1 MNKLI
6 ASIESLKD
14 NNISSVITERIKEFS
29 ELGELPIEKIF
40 EELCFCILTANCAA
54 ISCIEVQKRINIG
67 FLNYSEEELRNKFK
81 EYGYRF
87 PNIRAKYIV
96 EAREHILDIKKKINS
111 NMDEMMI
118 REWLAKTIK
127 GLGYKEAS
135 HFLRNIGF
143 KNIAI
148 IDFHIIDILEKFRII
163 QKPKSLS
170 KKKYIEIEQVLK
182 KIGDRVNLDLDEL
195 DLYLWY
201 METEKVL
208 K

>member
-1 MNKLI
+1 MKELL

-14 NNISSVITERIKEFS
+14 SNISNIISERIKEFS
-29 ELGELPIEKIF
+29 EIREFGIEKIF

-54 ISCIEVQKRINIG
+54 KSCIEVQKRINTG
-67 FLNYSEEELRNKFK
+67 FLKYSEEELRNKFK

-96 EAREHILDIKKKINS
+96 EARNLILDIEKKINS
-111 NMDEMMI
+111 NVDEMML

-148 IDFHIIDILEKFRII
+148 IDFHIIDILDEFGII
-163 QKPKSLS
+163 QKPKTLT
-170 KKKYIEIEQVLK
+170 KKKYTEIEQVLK
-182 KIGDRVNLDLDEL
+182 KIGERVKLDLDEL

-201 METEKVL
+201 METNEVL

>member
-1 MNKLI
+1 MKELL

-14 NNISSVITERIKEFS
+14 SNISNIISERIKEFS
-29 ELGELPIEKIF
+29 EIREFGIEKIF

-54 ISCIEVQKRINIG
+54 KSCIEVQKRINTG
-67 FLNYSEEELRNKFK
+67 FLKYSEEELRNRFK

-96 EAREHILDIKKKINS
+96 EARNLILDIKKKINS
-111 NMDEMMI
+111 NVDEMML

-148 IDFHIIDILEKFRII
+148 IDFHIIDILDEFGII
-163 QKPKSLS
+163 QKPKTLT
-170 KKKYIEIEQVLK
+170 KKKYTEIEQVLK
-182 KIGDRVNLDLDEL
+182 KIGERVKLDLDEL

-201 METEKVL
+201 METNEVL

>member
-1 MNKLI
+1 MKELLV
-6 ASIESLKD
+6 SIESLKD
-14 NNISSVITERIKEFS
+14 SKISSVIFEHIKEFS
-29 ELGELPIEKIF
+29 EVREYGIERIF

-54 ISCIEVQKRINIG
+54 KRCIEVQKRINTG
-67 FLNYSEEELRNKFK
+67 FLKYSEEELRNKFK

-96 EAREHILDIKKKINS
+96 EARNLILDIEKKINS
-111 NMDEMMI
+111 NVDEMI
-118 REWLAKTIK
+118 LREWLAKTIK

-148 IDFHIIDILEKFRII
+148 IDFHIIDILDKFGII
-163 QKPKSLS
+163 QKPKTLT
-170 KKKYIEIEQVLK
+170 KKKYTEIEQVLK
-182 KIGDRVNLDLDEL
+182 KIGERVNLDLDEL

-201 METEKVL
+201 METNEVL

>member
-1 MNKLI
+1 MKELL

-14 NNISSVITERIKEFS
+14 SHISSVISKHIKEFS
-29 ELGELPIEKIF
+29 EVRGFGIERIF

-54 ISCIEVQKRINIG
+54 KRCIEVQKRINTG
-67 FLNYSEEELRNKFK
+67 FLKYSEEELRNKFK

-87 PNIRAKYIV
+87 PNIRANYIV
-96 EAREHILDIKKKINS
+96 EARNLILDIEKKINS
-111 NMDEMMI
+111 NVDEMML

-148 IDFHIIDILEKFRII
+148 IDFHIIDILDKFGII
-163 QKPKSLS
+163 QKPKTLT
-170 KKKYIEIEQVLK
+170 KKKYTEIEQVLK
-182 KIGDRVNLDLDEL
+182 KIGERVNLDLDEL

-201 METEKVL
+201 METNEVL

>member
-1 MNKLI
+1 MKKLL

-14 NNISSVITERIKEFS
+14 STISSVISERIKEFS
-29 ELGELPIEKIF
+29 EIREFGIEKIF

-54 ISCIEVQKRINIG
+54 KRCIEVQKRINTG
-67 FLNYSEEELRNKFK
+67 FLKYSEEELRNKLK

-87 PNIRAKYIV
+87 PNIRAEYIV
-96 EAREHILDIKKKINS
+96 EARNFILDIKKKINS
-111 NMDEMMI
+111 NVDEMML

-148 IDFHIIDILEKFRII
+148 IDFHIIDILDEFGII
-163 QKPKSLS
+163 QKPKTLT
-170 KKKYIEIEQVLK
+170 KKKYTEIEQGLK
-182 KIGDRVNLDLDEL
+182 KIGERVNLDLDEL

-201 METEKVL
+201 METNEVL

>member
-1 MNKLI
+1 MKELLV
-6 ASIESLKD
+6 SIESLK
-14 NNISSVITERIKEFS
+14 NSKISDVISERIKEFS
-29 ELGELPIEKIF
+29 EVRKMGFEKIF

-54 ISCIEVQKRINIG
+54 NSCIKVQNRINTG
-67 FLNYSEEELRNKFK
+67 FLKYSEERLRTKFK
-81 EYGYRF
+81 ECGYRF

-96 EAREHILDIKKKINS
+96 EARKHILDINKKVNS
-111 NMDEMMI
+111 SMDELMI

-143 KNIAI
+143 KNLAI
-148 IDFHIIDILEKFRII
+148 IDFHIINLLEKFGII
-163 QKPKSLS
+163 QKPKTLT
-170 KKKYIEIEQVLK
+170 KREYIEIEQVLK
-182 KIGDRVNLDLDEL
+182 KIGERVNLDLDEL

-201 METEKVL
+201 METEEVL

>member
-1 MNKLI
+1 MKELS

-14 NNISSVITERIKEFS
+14 GNISSVIRERIKEFS
-29 ELGELPIEKIF
+29 EVREFGNERIF

-54 ISCIEVQKRINIG
+54 KSCIEVQKRINTG
-67 FLNYSEEELRNKFK
+67 FLNYSEEELRTKLK
-81 EYGYRF
+81 DYGYRF
-87 PNIRAKYIV
+87 PNIRAKYII
-96 EAREHILDIKKKINS
+96 EARTHILEINNKINS
-111 NMDEMMI
+111 RMDENLL

-148 IDFHIIDILEKFRII
+148 IDFHIIDILDKFGII
-163 QKPKSLS
+163 QKPKTLS
-170 KKKYIEIEQVLK
+170 VKKYKEIEQILT
-182 KIGDRVNLDLDEL
+182 KIGERVNLDLNEL

-201 METEKVL
+201 METSEVL

>member
-1 MNKLI
+1 MKKLL

-14 NNISSVITERIKEFS
+14 STISSVISERIKEFS
-29 ELGELPIEKIF
+29 EIREFGIEKIF

-54 ISCIEVQKRINIG
+54 KRCIEVQKRINTG
-67 FLNYSEEELRNKFK
+67 FLKYSEEELRNKLK

-87 PNIRAKYIV
+87 PNIRAEYIV
-96 EAREHILDIKKKINS
+96 EARNFILDIKKKKNS
-111 NMDEMMI
+111 NVDEMML

-148 IDFHIIDILEKFRII
+148 IDFHIIDILDEFGII
-163 QKPKSLS
+163 QKPKTLT
-170 KKKYIEIEQVLK
+170 KKKYTEIEQGLK
-182 KIGDRVNLDLDEL
+182 KIGERVNLDLDEL

-201 METEKVL
+201 METNEVL

>member
-1 MNKLI
+1 MKELL
-6 ASIESLKD
+6 ASIETLK
-14 NNISSVITERIKEFS
+14 NSNISSVIDERIKEFS
-29 ELGELPIEKIF
+29 EVREFGSERIF

-54 ISCIEVQKRINIG
+54 KSCIEVQKRINTG
-67 FLNYSEEELRNKFK
+67 FLNYSEEDLKTKFR

-87 PNIRAKYIV
+87 PNIRAKYII
-96 EAREHILDIKKKINS
+96 EARNHLLEINNKINS
-111 NMDEMMI
+111 SMDEVML

-148 IDFHIIDILEKFRII
+148 IDFHIIDILEKFGII
-163 QKPKSLS
+163 QKPKTLS
-170 KKKYIEIEQVLK
+170 KKKYIEIEQTLK
-182 KIGDRVNLDLDEL
+182 KIGERVKLDLDEL

-201 METEKVL
+201 METNEVL